1 MSNITNYTD
10 RNFIPPTSNRIL
22 RYAVVGGD
30 CVWGAGFT
38 VAQTLKSAAFW
49 LDGGQGGMTVAEVQ
63 EQLDDSR
70 NSTHSNGLYL
80 IAREDD
86 KDGFDR
92 WMQSNGTFEQRN
104 GQWYE

>member
-86 KDGFDR
+86 KDEFDR
-92 WMQSNGTFEQRN
+92 WMQSNGTFERRN
-104 GQWYE
+104 GKWYE